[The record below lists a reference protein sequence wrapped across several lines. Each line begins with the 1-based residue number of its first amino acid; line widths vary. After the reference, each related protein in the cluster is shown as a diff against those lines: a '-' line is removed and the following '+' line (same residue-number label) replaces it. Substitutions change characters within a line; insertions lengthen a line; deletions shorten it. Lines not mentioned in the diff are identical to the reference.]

1 VREEREEKILIH
13 PPVNSKR
20 GVGFAHS
27 KIILIG
33 EHAVVYGKPAIAL
46 PFPKLSAKVE
56 VLEEKGDVYI
66 ENERFSGLMAHMPTE
81 MEGLKACIKETFRTF
96 QREPKDIKIVIQSDI
111 PMGKGL
117 GSSAAIA
124 VALVKAMY
132 SYFKKSANYDEMMRL
147 VEVAETF
154 AHGTPSGIDM
164 AATSWDDPIW
174 FMKGKKPEPI
184 EIGKEFY
191 LVVADT
197 GRVGKTRQA
206 VEGIREILKTNGDKA
221 KAALETLGSYSFKA
235 RECLRNGD
243 IKLLGSLLDL
253 AQKELDNLG
262 VSDDGINHLVRIA
275 KLAGAFGAK
284 LTGGGRG
291 GCIIAISAAKEK
303 AEEICRQLKENGA
316 EATWYIEV
324 KKNIFS

>member
-1 VREEREEKILIH
+1 
-13 PPVNSKR
+13 
-20 GVGFAHS
+20 
-27 KIILIG
+27 
-33 EHAVVYGKPAIAL
+33 
-46 PFPKLSAKVE
+46 
-56 VLEEKGDVYI
+56 
-66 ENERFSGLMAHMPTE
+66 MAHMPTE

-191 LVVADT
+191 LVV
-197 GRVGKTRQA
+197 
-206 VEGIREILKTNGDKA
+206 
-221 KAALETLGSYSFKA
+221 
-235 RECLRNGD
+235 
-243 IKLLGSLLDL
+243 
-253 AQKELDNLG
+253 
-262 VSDDGINHLVRIA
+262 
-275 KLAGAFGAK
+275 
-284 LTGGGRG
+284 
-291 GCIIAISAAKEK
+291 
-303 AEEICRQLKENGA
+303 
-316 EATWYIEV
+316 
-324 KKNIFS
+324 

>member
-1 VREEREEKILIH
+1 MIH
-13 PPVNSKR
+13 PPVNRKR

-66 ENERFSGLMAHMPTE
+66 ENERFSGLMAHMPAE
-81 MEGLKACIKETFRTF
+81 MEGLKACIEETFRTF
-96 QREPKDIKIVIQSDI
+96 QRELKDIKFVIHSDI

-132 SYFKKSANYDEMMRL
+132 AFFEEPANPDEMMRL

-164 AATSWDDPIW
+164 AAASCDYPIW
-174 FMKGKKPEPI
+174 FIKGKEPEPV

-206 VEGIREILKTNGDKA
+206 VEGIRVMLKSNGYKA
-221 KAALETLGSYSFKA
+221 KAAIDSLGDYSFEA
-235 RECLRNGD
+235 RESLRNGN
-243 IKLLGSLLDL
+243 IEQLGNLLDL
-253 AQKELDNLG
+253 AQKELDLLG
-262 VSDDGINHLVRIA
+262 VSDDEGINHLVRVA
-275 KLAGAFGAK
+275 KLTGAFGAK

-291 GCIIAISAAKEK
+291 GCMIAISDAKEK

-324 KKNIFS
+324 QKNI